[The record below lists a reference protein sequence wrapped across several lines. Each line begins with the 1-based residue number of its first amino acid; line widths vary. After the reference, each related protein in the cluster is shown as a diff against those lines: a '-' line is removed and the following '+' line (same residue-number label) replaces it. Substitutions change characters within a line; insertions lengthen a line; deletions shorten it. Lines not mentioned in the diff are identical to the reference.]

1 MIARW
6 QVQFSEYDIVYV
18 TQKAIKGSA
27 LTNYLAHQP
36 VEDYQSMQCEFPDEG
51 IMALFN
57 NKYSSKERRWIMW
70 FDGASNIMGHGVGVV
85 LLSLEKHTVDP
96 LVKGEWETR
105 DAKLIPYQTHI
116 KELVKQFDEV
126 TFDHIPHEDNQLADA
141 LATLSSMFALS
152 KDEDMPLIR
161 IQHQD

>member
-1 MIARW
+1 MHLG
-6 QVQFSEYDIVYV
+6 V
-18 TQKAIKGSA
+18 TGGYGIK
-27 LTNYLAHQP
+27 
-36 VEDYQSMQCEFPDEG
+36 
-51 IMALFN
+51 
-57 NKYSSKERRWIMW
+57 NKKTWGLW
-70 FDGASNIMGHGVGVV
+70 W
-85 LLSLEKHTVDP
+85 LSTVDP